1 MKTLEFLLLGKN
13 EAILAILLR
22 LVNADENWNAV
33 AFNHENEAQEYFQNH
48 KIDIVLLSSG
58 IEDHVEKKFTTF
70 CLEQQPEVEVI
81 EHFGG
86 GSGLLKS
93 EILHRLYLKE
103 KKGNNNLPLK

>member
-22 LVNADENWNAV
+22 LVNADENWNAI
-33 AFNHENEAQEYFQNH
+33 AFDNETEAQKYFQNH

-58 IEDHVEKKFTTF
+58 IEDQVEKDFTSF
-70 CLEQQPEVEVI
+70 CISHNPDVEVI

-93 EILHRLYLKE
+93 EIMHRLYLKG
-103 KKGNNNLPLK
+103 KL

>member
-22 LVNADENWNAV
+22 LVNAYEDWNAV
-33 AFNHENEAQEYFQNH
+33 AFSSEKEAQDYFQNH
-48 KIDIVLLSSG
+48 KIDVVLLSSG
-58 IEDHVEKKFTTF
+58 IEDHVEKEFTLF

-93 EILHRLYLKE
+93 EILYRLHQ
-103 KKGNNNLPLK
+103 KGKI

>member
-1 MKTLEFLLLGKN
+1 MKILEFLLLGKN

-22 LVNADENWNAV
+22 LVNANENWNAIS
-33 AFNHENEAQEYFQNH
+33 FDDEKTAQEYFLNN

-58 IEDHVEKKFTTF
+58 IEDHVEKEFTSF
-70 CLEQQPEVEVI
+70 CLKHQPEVEVI

-93 EILHRLYLKE
+93 EIQHRLHLKG
-103 KKGNNNLPLK
+103 KI

>member
-22 LVNADENWNAV
+22 LVNADENWNAI
-33 AFNHENEAQEYFQNH
+33 AFDNEKEAQKYFQNN

-58 IEDHVEKKFTTF
+58 IEDHIEKEFTSF
-70 CLEQQPEVEVI
+70 CLKHQPEVEVI

-93 EILHRLYLKE
+93 EILHRLYLKG
-103 KKGNNNLPLK
+103 KI

>member
-1 MKTLEFLLLGKN
+1 MKIFEFLLLGKN

-22 LVNADENWNAV
+22 LVNANENWNAV
-33 AFNHENEAQEYFQNH
+33 SFNDETEAQHYFLNN

-58 IEDHVEKKFTTF
+58 IEDHIEKEFTSF
-70 CLEQQPEVEVI
+70 CLKHQPEVEVI

-93 EILHRLYLKE
+93 EILHRLHLKG
-103 KKGNNNLPLK
+103 KI

>member
-13 EAILAILLR
+13 EEILPILLR
-22 LVNADENWNAV
+22 LVNANENWNGV
-33 AFNHENEAQEYFQNH
+33 SFNDEEIAQKYFLNN

-58 IEDHVEKKFTTF
+58 IEDHIEKEFTSF
-70 CLEQQPEVEVI
+70 CLKHQPEVEVI

-93 EILHRLYLKE
+93 EIQHRLYLKG
-103 KKGNNNLPLK
+103 KI